1 MRRLPQ
7 PRNVSPQSRS
17 KVNAKRRMESNIH
30 APLFQLFSLS
40 CRLLCRR
47 RTFPKFPVE
56 GIARF
61 LFFNRRRFV
70 LIARS
75 VIFGKRGIYSRVCKS
90 DFLQYLF
97 HFSKLIE
104 MRLKIYFFHLH
115 QGGAIISL
123 INRRRKSRLA
133 ALVIIIFFHS
143 IASDFIYPLQSAS
156 VSRRRRALRRRPRR
170 LFQAMGALK
179 NSAV

>member
-1 MRRLPQ
+1 MRRFFSSFLCPVVCYADGE
-7 PRNVSPQSRS
+7 PFPNSPSR
-17 KVNAKRRMESNIH
+17 ES
-30 APLFQLFSLS
+30 PDFYFSIDGAY
-40 CRLLCRR
+40 
-47 RTFPKFPVE
+47 KQKH
-56 GIARF
+56 
-61 LFFNRRRFV
+61 FV

>member
-1 MRRLPQ
+1 MIPC
-7 PRNVSPQSRS
+7 
-17 KVNAKRRMESNIH
+17 A
-30 APLFQLFSLS
+30 AFS
-40 CRLLCRR
+40 
-47 RTFPKFPVE
+47 
-56 GIARF
+56 A
-61 LFFNRRRFV
+61 LFFVLSFAMQAENRFPNSPSSESPDFYFSIDGAFKQKHFI

-75 VIFGKRGIYSRVCKS
+75 AILGKRGICFHVCKS

-104 MRLKIYFFHLH
+104 MRLKIHFFRLH
-115 QGGAIISL
+115 QCGALISL
-123 INRRRKSRLA
+123 INGRRKLRLA